1 MIQSINN
8 NIQPIKYNK
17 YNPQKSF
24 KGTGDALLKASE
36 IFIKSQENLSST
48 RFIQDTAT
56 NWAPKAV
63 FARSKADFA
72 EMSFLEFLE
81 SAIFYFMIPVFGEKV
96 FRNGLFKKFQPKN
109 LQKAVNGQLANS
121 VKEITSNNALTKEIQ
136 RRSIATKAGILLA
149 CAMVPVA
156 EYTLSF
162 AKNLF
167 TLKAFNKTNF
177 NSIANLD
184 KGKSE
189 KENKAHQEKVE
200 KSAKKHLIQ
209 GAVIAGAGI
218 VAGSL
223 LAINGHKSDR
233 LQKVAKNI
241 LNPGEVI
248 SNVTKKAGVKNEK
261 VLNFLKKFSLDF
273 ASDNG
278 KLALSKGQLGLTATV
293 GLLGYSKAAGDRGK
307 LDKQEVWTRVPL
319 VVLYTT
325 FGSELLEKGFI
336 NLLSKKNKFPNLLQK
351 GIDGKITVPASKEL
365 PEIAERIAKANKTNV
380 KDELSKLTKQ
390 KAFVG
395 LVPYLFSIVAMGFTL
410 SAITR
415 IWTQHRYNVE
425 HKDKKNTSAI
435 KVQSFNEAPKL
446 NVKSANSFKKSEKL
460 S

>member
-1 MIQSINN
+1 MRINN
-8 NIQPIKYNK
+8 INNTTSRYNTQPN
-17 YNPQKSF
+17 F
-24 KGTGDALLKASE
+24 KGAGSFALKASE

-72 EMSFLEFLE
+72 EMSFLEFIE
-81 SAIFYFMIPVFGEKV
+81 SAIFYFMIPIFGEKV
-96 FRNGLFKKFQPKN
+96 FRNGLFKKFQPEN
-109 LQKAVNGQLANS
+109 LQKAVNSQLS
-121 VKEITSNNALTKEIQ
+121 RTVKEITENKTINKEIKK
-136 RRSIATKAGILLA
+136 RAISTKAGILLA

-167 TLKAFNKTNF
+167 TLKTFKKSNF

-184 KGKSE
+184 KGKCE
-189 KENKAHQEKVE
+189 QEDKLQQAKVE
-200 KSAKKHLIQ
+200 KSAKKHLIL
-209 GAVIAGAGI
+209 GAIISTAGI
-218 VAGSL
+218 VLGSL
-223 LAINGHKSDR
+223 LALNGHKSDK
-233 LQKVAKNI
+233 LQKLSKNI
-241 LNPGEVI
+241 LNPGELI
-248 SNVTKKAGVKNEK
+248 SNLTRKAGIKNEK
-261 VLNFLKKFSLDF
+261 LLNGLNKFSLDF

-319 VVLYTT
+319 VVFYTT

-336 NLLSKKNKFPNLLQK
+336 GLLSKKNKFPDLLRK
-351 GIDGKITVPASKEL
+351 DLNGKINIPSSKEL
-365 PEIAERIAKANKTNV
+365 PQIAEKLAELRKTNV

-395 LVPYLFSIVAMGFTL
+395 AVPYLFSIVAMGFTL

-415 IWTQHRYNVE
+415 LWTQHRYNVE
-425 HKDKKNTSAI
+425 HKNEKKNDKTKI
-435 KVQSFNEAPKL
+435 NVVSFNNDPNITKSILFKSKKL
-446 NVKSANSFKKSEKL
+446 G
-460 S
+460 

>member
-1 MIQSINN
+1 MRINNINN
-8 NIQPIKYNK
+8 NTPKFNTQPN
-17 YNPQKSF
+17 F
-24 KGTGDALLKASE
+24 KGAGSFALKASE

-72 EMSFLEFLE
+72 EMSFLEFIE

-109 LQKAVNGQLANS
+109 LQKAVNNQLS
-121 VKEITSNNALTKEIQ
+121 KTVKEIAGNKALNQGIKKRAI
-136 RRSIATKAGILLA
+136 STKAGILLA

-167 TLKAFNKTNF
+167 TLKTFKKSNF

-184 KGKSE
+184 KGKNE
-189 KENKAHQEKVE
+189 QENKSHQEKVE
-200 KSAKKHLIQ
+200 KSAKKHLFL
-209 GAVIAGAGI
+209 AGIISTAGI
-218 VAGSL
+218 VLGSL
-223 LAINGHKSDR
+223 LALNGHKSDK
-233 LQKVAKNI
+233 LQKLSKNI
-241 LNPGEVI
+241 LNPGELI
-248 SNVTKKAGVKNEK
+248 SDLTQKAGVKNEK
-261 VLNFLKKFSLDF
+261 LLNGLKKFSLDF

-278 KLALSKGQLGLTATV
+278 KLALSKGQLGLTATI

-336 NLLSKKNKFPNLLQK
+336 GLLSKKNKFPDLLRK
-351 GIDGKITVPASKEL
+351 DLNGKISIPSSKEL
-365 PEIAERIAKANKTNV
+365 PKIAEKLADLRKTNV
-380 KDELSKLTKQ
+380 TDELSKLTKQ
-390 KAFVG
+390 KAIVG

-415 IWTQHRYNVE
+415 FWTQHRYNVE
-425 HKDKKNTSAI
+425 HKNDKRNDITKIN
-435 KVQSFNEAPKL
+435 VQSFGSLAQNSVLFKSRKL
-446 NVKSANSFKKSEKL
+446 D
-460 S
+460 

>member
-1 MIQSINN
+1 MRINNINN
-8 NIQPIKYNK
+8 NTPKFNTQPN
-17 YNPQKSF
+17 F
-24 KGTGDALLKASE
+24 KGAGSFALKASE

-72 EMSFLEFLE
+72 EMSFLEFIE

-109 LQKAVNGQLANS
+109 LQKAVNNQLS
-121 VKEITSNNALTKEIQ
+121 KTVKEIAENKTLNQEIKK
-136 RRSIATKAGILLA
+136 RVISTKAGILLA

-167 TLKAFNKTNF
+167 TLKAFKKSNF

-184 KGKSE
+184 KGKNE
-189 KENKAHQEKVE
+189 QENKSHQEKVE
-200 KSAKKHLIQ
+200 KSAKKHLIL
-209 GAVIAGAGI
+209 AGI
-218 VAGSL
+218 ISTTGIVLGSL
-223 LAINGHKSDR
+223 LALNGHKSDK
-233 LQKVAKNI
+233 LQKLSKNI
-241 LNPGEVI
+241 LNPGELI
-248 SNVTKKAGVKNEK
+248 SNLTRKTGVKNEK
-261 VLNFLKKFSLDF
+261 VLNGLKKFSLDF

-278 KLALSKGQLGLTATV
+278 KLALSKGQLGLTATI

-336 NLLSKKNKFPNLLQK
+336 GLLSKKNKFPDLLK
-351 GIDGKITVPASKEL
+351 KDLNGKITIPSSKEL
-365 PEIAERIAKANKTNV
+365 PKIAEKLADLRKTNV
-380 KDELSKLTKQ
+380 TDELSKLTKQ
-390 KAFVG
+390 KAIVG

-415 IWTQHRYNVE
+415 FWTQHRYNVE
-425 HKDKKNTSAI
+425 HKNDKRNDKTKIN
-435 KVQSFNEAPKL
+435 VQSFSSLAQNSVLFKSRKL
-446 NVKSANSFKKSEKL
+446 D
-460 S
+460 

>member
-1 MIQSINN
+1 MRINNINN
-8 NIQPIKYNK
+8 NTPKFNTQPN
-17 YNPQKSF
+17 F
-24 KGTGDALLKASE
+24 KGAGSFALKASE

-72 EMSFLEFLE
+72 EMSFLEFIE

-109 LQKAVNGQLANS
+109 LQKAVNNQLS
-121 VKEITSNNALTKEIQ
+121 KTVKEIAENKTLNQEIKK
-136 RRSIATKAGILLA
+136 RAISTKAGILLA

-167 TLKAFNKTNF
+167 TLKTFKKSNF

-184 KGKSE
+184 KGKNE
-189 KENKAHQEKVE
+189 QENKSHQEKVE
-200 KSAKKHLIQ
+200 KSAKKHLFL
-209 GAVIAGAGI
+209 AGIISTAGI
-218 VAGSL
+218 VLGSL
-223 LAINGHKSDR
+223 LALNGHKSDK
-233 LQKVAKNI
+233 LQKLSKNI
-241 LNPGEVI
+241 LNPGELI
-248 SNVTKKAGVKNEK
+248 SDLTQKAGVKNEK
-261 VLNFLKKFSLDF
+261 LLNGLKKFSLDF

-278 KLALSKGQLGLTATV
+278 KLALSKGQLGLTATI

-336 NLLSKKNKFPNLLQK
+336 GLLSKKNKFPDLLRK
-351 GIDGKITVPASKEL
+351 DLNGKISIPSSKEL
-365 PEIAERIAKANKTNV
+365 PKIAEKLADLRKTNV
-380 KDELSKLTKQ
+380 TDELSKLTKQ
-390 KAFVG
+390 KAIVG

-415 IWTQHRYNVE
+415 FWTQHRYNVE
-425 HKDKKNTSAI
+425 HKNDKRNDITKIN
-435 KVQSFNEAPKL
+435 VQSFGSLAQNSVLFKSRKL
-446 NVKSANSFKKSEKL
+446 D
-460 S
+460 

>member
-1 MIQSINN
+1 MRINNINN
-8 NIQPIKYNK
+8 NTPKFNTQPN
-17 YNPQKSF
+17 F
-24 KGTGDALLKASE
+24 KGAGSFALKASE

-72 EMSFLEFLE
+72 EMSFLEFIE

-109 LQKAVNGQLANS
+109 LQKAVNNQLS
-121 VKEITSNNALTKEIQ
+121 KTVKEIAENKTLNQEIKK
-136 RRSIATKAGILLA
+136 RAISTKAGILLA

-167 TLKAFNKTNF
+167 TLKTFKKSNF

-184 KGKSE
+184 KGKNE
-189 KENKAHQEKVE
+189 QENKSHQEKVE
-200 KSAKKHLIQ
+200 KSAKKHLIL
-209 GAVIAGAGI
+209 AGIISTAGI
-218 VAGSL
+218 VLGSL
-223 LAINGHKSDR
+223 LALNGHKSDK
-233 LQKVAKNI
+233 LQKLSKNI
-241 LNPGEVI
+241 LNPGELI
-248 SNVTKKAGVKNEK
+248 SDLTQKAGVKNEK
-261 VLNFLKKFSLDF
+261 LLNGLKKFSLDF

-278 KLALSKGQLGLTATV
+278 KLALSKGQLGLTATI

-336 NLLSKKNKFPNLLQK
+336 GLLSKKNKFPDLLRK
-351 GIDGKITVPASKEL
+351 DLNGKISIPSSKEL
-365 PEIAERIAKANKTNV
+365 PKIAEKLADLRKTNV
-380 KDELSKLTKQ
+380 TDELSKLTKQ
-390 KAFVG
+390 KAIVG

-415 IWTQHRYNVE
+415 FWTQHRYNVE
-425 HKDKKNTSAI
+425 HKNDKRNDITKIN
-435 KVQSFNEAPKL
+435 VQSFGSLAQNSVLFKSRKL
-446 NVKSANSFKKSEKL
+446 D
-460 S
+460 

>member
-1 MIQSINN
+1 MRINNINN
-8 NIQPIKYNK
+8 NTPKFNTQPN
-17 YNPQKSF
+17 F
-24 KGTGDALLKASE
+24 KGAGSFALKASE

-72 EMSFLEFLE
+72 EMSFLEFIE

-109 LQKAVNGQLANS
+109 LQKAVNNQLS
-121 VKEITSNNALTKEIQ
+121 KTVKEIAGNKALNQGIKKRAI
-136 RRSIATKAGILLA
+136 STKAGILLA

-167 TLKAFNKTNF
+167 TLKTFKKSNF

-184 KGKSE
+184 KGKNE
-189 KENKAHQEKVE
+189 QENKSHQEKVE
-200 KSAKKHLIQ
+200 KSAKKHLIL
-209 GAVIAGAGI
+209 AGIISTAGI
-218 VAGSL
+218 VLGSL
-223 LAINGHKSDR
+223 LALNGHKSDK
-233 LQKVAKNI
+233 LQKLSKNI
-241 LNPGEVI
+241 LNPGELI
-248 SNVTKKAGVKNEK
+248 SDLTQKAGVKNEK
-261 VLNFLKKFSLDF
+261 LLNGLKKFSLDF

-278 KLALSKGQLGLTATV
+278 KLALSKGQLGLTATI

-336 NLLSKKNKFPNLLQK
+336 GLLSKKNKFPDLLRK
-351 GIDGKITVPASKEL
+351 DLNGKISIPSSKEL
-365 PEIAERIAKANKTNV
+365 PKIAEKLADLRKTNV
-380 KDELSKLTKQ
+380 TDELSKLTKQ
-390 KAFVG
+390 KAIVG

-415 IWTQHRYNVE
+415 FWTQHRYNVE
-425 HKDKKNTSAI
+425 HKNDKRNDITKIN
-435 KVQSFNEAPKL
+435 VQSFGSLAQNSVLFKSRKL
-446 NVKSANSFKKSEKL
+446 D
-460 S
+460 

>member
-1 MIQSINN
+1 MITGINNINN
-8 NIQPIKYNK
+8 NTKYNK
-17 YNPQKSF
+17 QQNF
-24 KGTGDALLKASE
+24 KGGADFALKASE

-72 EMSFLEFLE
+72 EMSFLEFIE

-96 FRNGLFKKFQPKN
+96 FRNGLFRKFQPKN
-109 LQKAVNGQLANS
+109 LQKAVNGQLANT
-121 VKEITSNNALTKEIQ
+121 VKEIAENKTVSNEIKK
-136 RRSIATKAGILLA
+136 RAISTKAGILLA
-149 CAMVPVA
+149 CTMVPVA

-167 TLKAFNKTNF
+167 TLKTFKKTNF

-189 KENKAHQEKVE
+189 HEDKLHQAKVE
-200 KSAKKHLIQ
+200 KSAKRHLVQ
-209 GAVIAGAGI
+209 GAVISGAGI
-218 VAGSL
+218 VLGSL
-223 LAINGHKSDR
+223 LALNGHKSDK
-233 LQKVAKNI
+233 LQKLSKNI
-241 LNPGEVI
+241 LNPGELI
-248 SNVTKKAGVKNEK
+248 SDITGKAGVKNEK
-261 VLNFLKKFSLDF
+261 VLNGLKKFSLDF

-278 KLALSKGQLGLTATV
+278 KLALSKGQLGLTATI

-336 NLLSKKNKFPNLLQK
+336 GLLSKKNKFPDLLRK
-351 GIDGKITVPASKEL
+351 DLNGKITVPSSKEL
-365 PEIAERIAKANKTNV
+365 PQIAEKLAQVRKTDV
-380 KDELSKLTKQ
+380 SDELKKLTKQ

-415 IWTQHRYNVE
+415 LWTQHRYNVE
-425 HKDKKNTSAI
+425 HKNDKRSDKTQI
-435 KVQSFNEAPKL
+435 T
-446 NVKSANSFKKSEKL
+446 VKSFGDLTKISKDSILFKSTKID
-460 S
+460 

>member
-1 MIQSINN
+1 MRINN
-8 NIQPIKYNK
+8 INNETKTYK
-17 YNPQKSF
+17 NPNF
-24 KGTGDALLKASE
+24 KGAGSFALKASE

-63 FARSKADFA
+63 FARSKVDFA
-72 EMSFLEFLE
+72 EMSFLEFIE
-81 SAIFYFMIPVFGEKV
+81 SAIFYFMIPVFGEKI

-109 LQKAVNGQLANS
+109 LQKTVNNQLS
-121 VKEITSNNALTKEIQ
+121 KTVKEIAENKTLNQEIKK
-136 RRSIATKAGILLA
+136 RAITTKAGIVLA

-167 TLKAFNKTNF
+167 TLKTFKKSNF

-184 KGKSE
+184 KGKNEHES
-189 KENKAHQEKVE
+189 KLHQEKVE
-200 KSAKKHLIQ
+200 KSAKKHLIL
-209 GAVIAGAGI
+209 AGIISTAGI
-218 VAGSL
+218 VLGSL
-223 LAINGHKSDR
+223 LALNGHKSDK
-233 LQKVAKNI
+233 LQKLSKNI
-241 LNPGEVI
+241 LNPGELV
-248 SNVTKKAGVKNEK
+248 SNLTRKAGIKNEK
-261 VLNFLKKFSLDF
+261 VLNGLKKFSLDF

-278 KLALSKGQLGLTATV
+278 KLALSKGQLGLTATI

-336 NLLSKKNKFPNLLQK
+336 GLLSKKNKFPDLLRK
-351 GIDGKITVPASKEL
+351 DLNGKISIPSSKEL
-365 PEIAERIAKANKTNV
+365 PKIAEKLAELRKTNV
-380 KDELSKLTKQ
+380 ADELSKLTKQ
-390 KAFVG
+390 KAIAS

-415 IWTQHRYNVE
+415 FWTQHRYNVE
-425 HKDKKNTSAI
+425 HKNDKRNDKTKIN
-435 KVQSFNEAPKL
+435 VQSFGSLTQNSVLFKSKKL
-446 NVKSANSFKKSEKL
+446 G
-460 S
+460 

>member
-8 NIQPIKYNK
+8 NIQPVKYNQ
-17 YNPQKSF
+17 QKSF
-24 KGTGDALLKASE
+24 KGTGDALLKASQ

-63 FARSKADFA
+63 FSRSKADFA
-72 EMSFLEFLE
+72 EMSFLEFIE

-96 FRNGLFKKFQPKN
+96 FRNGLFKHFQPKN
-109 LQKAVNGQLANS
+109 LQKAVNGQLANT
-121 VKEITSNNALTKEIQ
+121 VKEIAGNSNLTKEVQ
-136 RRSIATKAGILLA
+136 RRSIAAKAGILLA

-167 TLKAFNKTNF
+167 TLKAFNKSNF

-200 KSAKKHLIQ
+200 KSAKKHLLK
-209 GAVIAGAGI
+209 GAIISAAGI
-218 VAGSL
+218 ALGSL
-223 LAINGHKSDR
+223 LAIYGHKSDK
-233 LQKVAKNI
+233 LQKLSKSL
-241 LNPGEVI
+241 LNPGELI
-248 SNVTKKAGVKNEK
+248 SDITRKAGVKNEK
-261 VLNFLKKFSLDF
+261 ILNWLKKFSIDF
-273 ASDNG
+273 ASDEG

-325 FGSELLEKGFI
+325 FGSELLEKGFV
-336 NLLSKKNKFPNLLQK
+336 NLLSKKNKFANLLQK
-351 GIDGKITVPASKEL
+351 GVDGKITIPTSKEL
-365 PEIAERIAKANKTNV
+365 PEIAKRVAKANKTNV
-380 KDELSKLTKQ
+380 QDELSKLTKQ

-425 HKDKKNTSAI
+425 HKDKKDNSSV
-435 KVQSFNEAPKL
+435 KVLSFGKTPKL
-446 NVKSANSFKKSEKL
+446 NVQQANSFKKSDKL
-460 S
+460 V

>member
-1 MIQSINN
+1 MRINN
-8 NIQPIKYNK
+8 INNTTSKYNTQP
-17 YNPQKSF
+17 NF
-24 KGTGDALLKASE
+24 KGAGSFALKASE

-72 EMSFLEFLE
+72 DMSFLEFIE
-81 SAIFYFMIPVFGEKV
+81 SAIFYFMIPIFGEKV
-96 FRNGLFKKFQPKN
+96 FRNGLFKKFQPQN
-109 LQKAVNGQLANS
+109 LQKTVNKQLS
-121 VKEITSNNALTKEIQ
+121 KTVKEIAENKSINKEIK
-136 RRSIATKAGILLA
+136 RCAISTKAGILLA

-167 TLKAFNKTNF
+167 TLKTFKKSNF

-189 KENKAHQEKVE
+189 QEDKLQQAKVE
-200 KSAKKHLIQ
+200 KSAKKHLLLGGIIS
-209 GAVIAGAGI
+209 AAGI
-218 VAGSL
+218 VLGSL
-223 LAINGHKSDR
+223 LALNGHKSEK
-233 LQKVAKNI
+233 LQKFSKNL
-241 LNPGEVI
+241 LNPGELI
-248 SNVTKKAGVKNEK
+248 SNLTQKAGVRNEK
-261 VLNFLKKFSLDF
+261 VLNGLKKFSLDF

-336 NLLSKKNKFPNLLQK
+336 GLLSRKNKFPDLLRK
-351 GIDGKITVPASKEL
+351 DLNGKINIPSSKEL
-365 PEIAERIAKANKTNV
+365 PKIAEKLSELRKTNV

-390 KAFVG
+390 KAFVTA
-395 LVPYLFSIVAMGFTL
+395 VPYLFSIVAMGFTL

-415 IWTQHRYNVE
+415 FWTQHRYNVE
-425 HKDKKNTSAI
+425 HKNDKRNDKI
-435 KVQSFNEAPKL
+435 KV
-446 NVKSANSFKKSEKL
+446 NVKSLAIDPNITKSVLFKSKKL
-460 S
+460 D